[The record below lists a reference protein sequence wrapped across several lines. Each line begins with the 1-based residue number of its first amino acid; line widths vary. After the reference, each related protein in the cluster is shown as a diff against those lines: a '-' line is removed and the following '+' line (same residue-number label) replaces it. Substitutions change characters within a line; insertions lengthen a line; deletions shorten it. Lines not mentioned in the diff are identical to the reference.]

1 MKALELFLGIL
12 TAVGGFVDISELVFM
27 SQAGAIFGYRLLW
40 MIVLGTVGIII
51 FGEMSGRIAAVTHQ
65 PVFYLVRERA
75 GFAAGLVTLGAADL
89 VSLLTCAAEI
99 GGLALVL
106 KLVVGAPYGILALA
120 AAAFLL
126 IAVWALPFRS

>member
-27 SQAGAIFGYRLLW
+27 SQAGAIFGYRLRW

-75 GFAAGLVTLGAADL
+75 GFAAGLETLGAAEL
-89 VSLLTCAAEI
+89 VSLLT
-99 GGLALVL
+99 
-106 KLVVGAPYGILALA
+106 
-120 AAAFLL
+120 
-126 IAVWALPFRS
+126 